1 MVIIEK
7 KIYSQQSR
15 GICNSPGKNN
25 KRDQCAVYNYST
37 FHDFINGKA
46 MPSNGRS
53 GYPRRG
59 CCGRLLRRMF
69 DFIVKEVFGQS
80 RVLSSA
86 DDVGITIVLRLFSD
100 VVNFG
105 ASMKSRAAEEWR
117 KKR

>member
-1 MVIIEK
+1 MYSTIVIIEK

-53 GYPRRG
+53 GDR
-59 CCGRLLRRMF
+59 CC
-69 DFIVKEVFGQS
+69 
-80 RVLSSA
+80 
-86 DDVGITIVLRLFSD
+86 
-100 VVNFG
+100 
-105 ASMKSRAAEEWR
+105 
-117 KKR
+117 

>member
-1 MVIIEK
+1 
-7 KIYSQQSR
+7 
-15 GICNSPGKNN
+15 
-25 KRDQCAVYNYST
+25 
-37 FHDFINGKA
+37 
-46 MPSNGRS
+46 
-53 GYPRRG
+53 
-59 CCGRLLRRMF
+59 MF